1 MTEETTAF
9 ANARIFDGT
18 SAELREGCVRV
29 AAGTIT
35 EVAEGPGPGD
45 RILDCRGRTIVPGL
59 IDAHFHAYG
68 ARLSLL
74 EIETSPLSYLA
85 LAGAKRLAGALG
97 RGFTTVRDPGGGDA
111 GLAQAIRE
119 GLTAAPRYLFCGPAL
134 SQTGGHGDPRPP
146 ELGCCLGGGHMA
158 EVVDGVDAL
167 RRAARERLRSGAH
180 AIKIM
185 ASGGVISP
193 SDPLRVP
200 QYSPEEIRVVAEEAT
215 RRGSY
220 VAAHAYSAE
229 AIGVAVANG
238 VRSIEHGNLLDA
250 PTAALMAE
258 RDAFLVPTL
267 VTYDAME
274 RRGAELGLAPVA
286 QAKNREVLDAGR
298 TAIRLAREAGV
309 RIGFGTDL
317 MGSLDDEQLHGLRLQ
332 AEVEG
337 PLALLRA
344 ATSVNAELLGR
355 DDLGR
360 IGPGAVA
367 DLLVLDADPLRD
379 PSVLWGDPNRR
390 AVYQGG
396 IRVAEQGARLAL
408 LPRTAARA
416 GPAAA
421 IRRAIDLMKETTFM
435 TSEINSPAA
444 NAELV
449 RAGFQA
455 FNAGDV
461 RVPRSHRPRPHHQ
474 PGRTARTPARARG
487 VAAGLRDDAARLPRP
502 SGRNRGHRGRSGQ
515 DRRPGAVPWYPHR
528 RVPRLPRD
536 RAHRRVRQPRVLPHR
551 RRPHRRG
558 VDLLGYG
565 QPVPPAQLAADVVS
579 SAEEMFTYWHLRLL
593 VRRMRLFRQVSY
605 WRAATGLA
613 DAFGGACP
621 PTFRAKYLPAGATPH
636 CIDFILTAGE
646 VTVESVA
653 LVFAEKESLGYVS
666 DHIGL
671 SARLSW
677 TPTG

>member
-29 AAGTIT
+29 AAGTIA

-45 RILDCRGRTIVPGL
+45 RIVDCRGRTIVPGL

-85 LAGAKRLAGALG
+85 LAGARRLAGALG

-119 GLTAAPRYLFCGPAL
+119 GLTAAPRYLFCGAAL

-229 AIGVAVANG
+229 AIQVAVANG

-317 MGSLDDEQLHGLRLQ
+317 MGALDDEQLHGLRLQ

-360 IGPGAVA
+360 IGPGAAA
-367 DLLVLDADPLRD
+367 DLLVLDGDPLRD

-390 AVYQGG
+390 AVYQAG
-396 IRVAEQGARLAL
+396 IRVAEQDARLVLLPGTAARTCRGRSARPFDGLTAADSAPSPGRQRARPVGERDRTPGGRRGRDAVCARRRVGAAQPGVRTGHGLPPVGGHGACRLGARLPPGSRAPVSGRARRPGDG
-408 LPRTAARA
+408 LPEPARSRCSRVPHRVVRRVGGGDAGAVGAAR
-416 GPAAA
+416 
-421 IRRAIDLMKETTFM
+421 D
-435 TSEINSPAA
+435 
-444 NAELV
+444 AE
-449 RAGFQA
+449 
-455 FNAGDV
+455 
-461 RVPRSHRPRPHHQ
+461 
-474 PGRTARTPARARG
+474 PGHAPARGRGRG
-487 VAAGLRDDAARLPRP
+487 VPDYRPDAEQPVDRLPR
-502 SGRNRGHRGRSGQ
+502 R
-515 DRRPGAVPWYPHR
+515 
-528 RVPRLPRD
+528 
-536 RAHRRVRQPRVLPHR
+536 
-551 RRPHRRG
+551 
-558 VDLLGYG
+558 
-565 QPVPPAQLAADVVS
+565 
-579 SAEEMFTYWHLRLL
+579 
-593 VRRMRLFRQVSY
+593 
-605 WRAATGLA
+605 
-613 DAFGGACP
+613 
-621 PTFRAKYLPAGATPH
+621 
-636 CIDFILTAGE
+636 
-646 VTVESVA
+646 
-653 LVFAEKESLGYVS
+653 
-666 DHIGL
+666 
-671 SARLSW
+671 
-677 TPTG
+677 